1 MIPSGGAEGTLI
13 QDDQMGRPAINTVF
27 NHGPAKDLF
36 NVTAPADQPASFSDV
51 DLATRLTG
59 TH

>member
-1 MIPSGGAEGTLI
+1 VMLLPGVVQLSA
-13 QDDQMGRPAINTVF
+13 
-27 NHGPAKDLF
+27 
-36 NVTAPADQPASFSDV
+36 ADQPASFSDV